1 MNRKVRRVDNAP
13 HARTVVFHF
22 TIEEI
27 SGFLAKLLYAVAYVP
42 PEARF
47 RVRGGFSVALP
58 WRWRARRAR
67 PTMVTTGPSGIG
79 AGRYGK
85 DQIVMQSPARHH
97 NYTTP
102 RLQMASAGL

>member
-1 MNRKVRRVDNAP
+1 MKVRRVIA

-47 RVRGGFSVALP
+47 RVRGGSLSLSRGGGALGDRALP
-58 WRWRARRAR
+58 WWRPWRALASR
-67 PTMVTTGPSGIG
+67 PADV
-79 AGRYGK
+79 K
-85 DQIVMQSPARHH
+85 DHSSLIAI
-97 NYTTP
+97 
-102 RLQMASAGL
+102 